1 MPSAFQIQIRQ
12 GLTLIALS
20 LTCAGCV
27 TLPTNPASQ
36 AKSLVPT
43 RYKLE
48 TGPYTV
54 YTNSPL
60 SKNSP
65 EVQQL
70 IKLEDQLQNT
80 LDLKIADQQDPI
92 EIYILDDRASFNH
105 FLTFY
110 YSELPPLRAFF
121 FAQGNRRVGYTFH
134 GKSLEQDLRHEATH
148 ALLHASV
155 INLPLWL
162 DEGLAEYFEVEDK
175 LEGLNPE
182 HLGKLRSD
190 VKTGWQPD
198 LARLETL
205 DDVRQMG
212 PRDYREAWAWSHYF
226 LESSADNK
234 RILLGYLHDLSRG
247 EAAKPLS
254 TRLGEPDEQN
264 QAIVSHITQ
273 SREVMTAHSRSLR
286 HETLRFQDEAVI
298 TASATTE
305 PVSPRPLESA
315 PRGPFRLTARFF
327 QRLMAPLRS
336 R

>member
-110 YSELPPLRAFF
+110 YSELPPRRAFF
-121 FAQGNRRVGYTFH
+121 FAQGNRRVVYTFH

-205 DDVRQMG
+205 DDVRQN
-212 PRDYREAWAWSHYF
+212 
-226 LESSADNK
+226 ESSVNEVK
-234 RILLGYLHDLSRG
+234 RSIGRKISGDVASSNFHPLGMVLVEANRIDVGGHDSPRRSHLVS
-247 EAAKPLS
+247 KPLHELRVAGAHFPTLPAGGES
-254 TRLGEPDEQN
+254 TREESRLRDRIEQCTEGVEAKSG
-264 QAIVSHITQ
+264 QFVSVWH
-273 SREVMTAHSRSLR
+273 
-286 HETLRFQDEAVI
+286 
-298 TASATTE
+298 
-305 PVSPRPLESA
+305 
-315 PRGPFRLTARFF
+315 
-327 QRLMAPLRS
+327 
-336 R
+336 